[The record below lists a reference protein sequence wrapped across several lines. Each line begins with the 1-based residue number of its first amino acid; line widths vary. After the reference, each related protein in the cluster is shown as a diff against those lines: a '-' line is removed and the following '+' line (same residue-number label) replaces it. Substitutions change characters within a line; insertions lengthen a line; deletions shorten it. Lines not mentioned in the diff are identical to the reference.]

1 MRFSAMAF
9 PSLKNVV
16 WLKESKVTLALPLV
30 AALFRQLQGQK
41 WRSEPSRGS
50 ETSLQKLLSFA
61 LTPPISTKSN
71 PPTSTAVIILSAGL
85 PDFA

>member
-30 AALFRQLQGQK
+30 GGAFFMTIECSQSVHSIVADDIHK
-41 WRSEPSRGS
+41 IKPSHQHCCDN
-50 ETSLQKLLSFA
+50 T
-61 LTPPISTKSN
+61 
-71 PPTSTAVIILSAGL
+71 
-85 PDFA
+85 

>member
-30 AALFRQLQGQK
+30 AALF
-41 WRSEPSRGS
+41 S
-50 ETSLQKLLSFA
+50 
-61 LTPPISTKSN
+61 
-71 PPTSTAVIILSAGL
+71 SAAG
-85 PDFA
+85 AEMAE